1 MWPSFTRCWPRSTER
16 WERKSELTISRSPVV
31 TLGVGVPNAGHKG
44 VSLTVQAGHAVRTVT
59 HTHHRP
65 TTGPSLPTK
74 SGSYAERLSPHP
86 PRTSAAHRRGA
97 RASPGLKASNT
108 KEPPPGRTHA
118 SMLPLSNTVSGQL
131 CPRLQRGQTRCAA
144 GHPNPAEVQAQ
155 LSGPGAAR
163 ATWA

>member
-31 TLGVGVPNAGHKG
+31 MLGVGVPNAGHKG

-108 KEPPPGRTHA
+108 KEPPPGKTRQRGTDI
-118 SMLPLSNTVSGQL
+118 SSRKCLSVLGNIIDQLSNQETM
-131 CPRLQRGQTRCAA
+131 
-144 GHPNPAEVQAQ
+144 
-155 LSGPGAAR
+155 
-163 ATWA
+163 